1 MKTLLENDC
10 TAKASGKTFLK
21 KASVKTFLND
31 KTLPLF
37 KNNSLELKHE
47 RFFKKIIQKKN

>member
-37 KNNSLELKHE
+37 KNNSSELKHE

>member
-1 MKTLLENDC
+1 MKTLLKNDC
-10 TAKASGKTFLK
+10 TKKASVKTFLK

-37 KNNSLELKHE
+37 KNNSLETKHE